1 MNRIF
6 EVHSPKLKSVLEQQ
20 GGGAPPRVVDG
31 RVVPVHPPY
40 SGQAH
45 R

>member
-6 EVHSPKLKSVLEQQ
+6 EVHSPKLKSVLGR
-20 GGGAPPRVVDG
+20 GGGAPPAVVDG

-40 SGQAH
+40 GGQAH